1 MVDEIIVG
9 LEDAVREPIVAH
21 ELPDVFHRVELGAFR
36 RQGDDGDVGRNDEPR
51 RRVPAGLIGQE
62 HGVSAG
68 RDGRGDCDEM
78 QVHRLGVA
86 GGQDQAGA
94 LALLGADG
102 TEDVG
107 RGGALIARSAGA
119 GPALGPPTRDLV
131 LLADAR
137 LVLEPNLYGPD
148 IDGLLACN
156 FVQAC
161 GEAFLKSS
169 IAPAAWAWWRGRA
182 ESLR

>member
-1 MVDEIIVG
+1 M
-9 LEDAVREPIVAH
+9 
-21 ELPDVFHRVELGAFR
+21 
-36 RQGDDGDVGRNDEPR
+36 
-51 RRVPAGLIGQE
+51 
-62 HGVSAG
+62 SAG

-78 QVHRLGVA
+78 KVHRLGVA

-119 GPALGPPTRDLV
+119 GPAFGPPARDLV

-148 IDGLLACN
+148 IDGLLARN
-156 FVQAC
+156 FVQAS
-161 GEAFLKSS
+161 GEVFLKSS
-169 IAPAAWAWWRGRA
+169 IAPSA
-182 ESLR
+182 

>member
-1 MVDEIIVG
+1 MVDEIVVG
-9 LEDAVREPIVAH
+9 FEDAVREPVVTH

-36 RQGDDGDVGRNDEPR
+36 RQGDDGDVGWYDEPR
-51 RRVPAGLIGQE
+51 RHVPAGLIGQE

-94 LALLGADG
+94 LALFGADG

-119 GPALGPPTRDLV
+119 GPALGPPARDLV
-131 LLADAR
+131 FLANAC
-137 LVLEPNLYGPD
+137 LVLKPNLYGLD
-148 IDGLLACN
+148 ID
-156 FVQAC
+156 
-161 GEAFLKSS
+161 
-169 IAPAAWAWWRGRA
+169 
-182 ESLR
+182 